1 MEVALNYLIVV
12 LAGFVA
18 GMINTVAGSGSVV
31 TLAALSF
38 MQLPA
43 NIANATNRV
52 GVLVQSLV
60 GFTTYSKHTSV
71 PIKGSTTMLLIIVAG
86 ALVGAQIA
94 VEIDEHLLKRII
106 GILMIGMLFL
116 VLMNPK
122 QWLREKS
129 TDEPLLPTYI
139 RMPLFFLVGVYGG
152 FIQAGV
158 GILLLSSMILGSG
171 FHMARANGYKLLI
184 VLLYTIPTLLMF
196 IYHDQ
201 IVWKYG
207 LLMAIGQSVGAF
219 ISASWASKY
228 PNAPVWIRRLLIVI
242 ILLSIPHFLGLF

>member
-1 MEVALNYLIVV
+1 MEVAFNYLIVI

-38 MQLPA
+38 MQVPA
-43 NIANATNRV
+43 NIANATNRI
-52 GVLVQSLV
+52 GVLVQSFV
-60 GFTTYSKHTSV
+60 GFTTYSKHTEV
-71 PIKGSTTMLLIIVAG
+71 PVKGNVGMLLTIVAG
-86 ALVGAQIA
+86 AIVGTLIA

-116 VLMNPK
+116 VLTNPK
-122 QWLREKS
+122 QWLRQSS
-129 TDEPLLPTYI
+129 TDEPLLPVYV
-139 RMPLFFLVGVYGG
+139 RMPLFFLVGIYGG

-158 GILLLSSMILGSG
+158 GILLLSTMILGSG

-196 IYHDQ
+196 IYADQ
-201 IVWKYG
+201 VIWLYG
-207 LLMAIGQSVGAF
+207 LLLAVGQSVGAY

-228 PNAPVWIRRLLIVI
+228 PQAPVWIRRLLIVI
-242 ILLSIPHFLGLF
+242 ILLSIPHFLGFF